1 MANVLRGLKQRSV
14 SPTPSSKHDLELA
27 LESADDARDIAKD
40 LLRRLPDYDGS
51 EEESTARHQLP
62 EQHFHVTVNAGTPSH
77 PDLKLEGEVEIGPVK
92 VRGLP
97 KWAAVGIGLLVA
109 GVTALLAARFAR

>member
-1 MANVLRGLKQRSV
+1 MANVLRGLKLRSV
-14 SPTPSSKHDLELA
+14 SPTPSSTRDLERA
-27 LESADDARDIAKD
+27 IEDAGDARDIAKD
-40 LLRRLPDYDGS
+40 LLRRLPDYDGD

-62 EQHFHVTVNAGTPSH
+62 EQHFHFAVNAGTQSQ

-97 KWAAVGIGLLVA
+97 RWA
-109 GVTALLAARFAR
+109 ALLAIPAAAAVTGLVSWLLAR

>member
-1 MANVLRGLKQRSV
+1 
-14 SPTPSSKHDLELA
+14 LEQA
-27 LESADDARDIAKD
+27 IESADDARDIAKD

-51 EEESTARHQLP
+51 EEEPTARNQLP
-62 EQHFHVTVNAGTPSH
+62 EHHFHVTVNAGTPSQ

-97 KWAAVGIGLLVA
+97 KWLTATVLVVVA